1 MSTQTHVLV
10 VDDDD
15 ELRTTLAEQLL
26 GEGYTITLAEDG
38 ERAINT
44 IKEKN
49 VDVAVVD
56 VKMPKVNGFEVL
68 EFVKKNYPKVKVI
81 MLTAYADIRNVNKCK
96 ELGADD
102 VIEKP
107 YDIGDLFDSIRFVS
121 KRE

>member
-1 MSTQTHVLV
+1 MQKQNHILV
-10 VDDDD
+10 VDDD
-15 ELRTTLAEQLL
+15 EQLRTTLCEQLL
-26 GEGYTITLAEDG
+26 SEGYTVTMADDG
-38 ERAINT
+38 EKALAT

-68 EFVKKNYPKVKVI
+68 EFVKKNYPNIKII
-81 MLTAYADIRNVNKCK
+81 MLTAYADLRNVNKCK

-107 YDIGDLFDSIRFVS
+107 YDIGDLFDSIHYVS